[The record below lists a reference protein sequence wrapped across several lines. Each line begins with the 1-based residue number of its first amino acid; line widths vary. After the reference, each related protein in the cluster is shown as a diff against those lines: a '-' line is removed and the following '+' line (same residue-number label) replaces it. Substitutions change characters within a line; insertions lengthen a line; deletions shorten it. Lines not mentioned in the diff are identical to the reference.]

1 MFKHMRRKHHHH
13 HGHHKHKQHPTYM
26 LLMLGDEII
35 SSGLAFEGEVYMNV
49 KLSLGHSLTAA
60 ISFLDQHGNPMLSPV
75 VPDDVPVWQNMDA
88 GVEKLTSSADGMNA
102 TAEPVAAGVDTINVK
117 VTVGEVLFTATLDVE
132 VVPEPQVLTSI
143 AITPTVS

>member
-1 MFKHMRRKHHHH
+1 
-13 HGHHKHKQHPTYM
+13 
-26 LLMLGDEII
+26 
-35 SSGLAFEGEVYMNV
+35 MNV

-75 VPDDVPVWQNMDA
+75 VPDEVPVWQNMDA

-117 VTVGEVLFTATLDVE
+117 VTVGGVLFTATLDVE
-132 VVPEPQVLTSI
+132 VVPEPQVLSSI